1 VGPAGIGACA
11 APRGP
16 AGAARFIQG
25 TLPTALGPD
34 GLFEVGKRLVSAV
47 IAFLASVGMNRL
59 DSLLLALQLLTILVD
74 FYARRH

>member
-1 VGPAGIGACA
+1 
-11 APRGP
+11 
-16 AGAARFIQG
+16 
-25 TLPTALGPD
+25 
-34 GLFEVGKRLVSAV
+34 VGKRLVSAV